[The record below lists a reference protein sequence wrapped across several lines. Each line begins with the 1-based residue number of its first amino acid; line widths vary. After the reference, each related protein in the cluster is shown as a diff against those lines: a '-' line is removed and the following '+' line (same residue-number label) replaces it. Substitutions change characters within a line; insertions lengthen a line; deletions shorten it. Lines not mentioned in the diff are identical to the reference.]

1 MRKNNQT
8 GRSMVEMLGV
18 LAIIGVLSV
27 GAIAGYSKAMF
38 KYKLNKHT
46 EQVSSILDY
55 IHIHLDEFKRNK
67 KEINHNM
74 VTFLIKLG
82 IIPKEMK
89 QIGENHIEDVFSNTI
104 YIQNYFSGN
113 TYYLEFLVMF
123 KKNNDTE
130 ICMNLFQLA
139 KLRCKNL
146 YEVVYDNINGASPQR
161 VAYFGDNYCNNG
173 SSPCLNKISLNDM
186 KDACNRCKE
195 NCAFYFVDKL

>member
-1 MRKNNQT
+1 MRKNNQS

-27 GAIAGYSKAMF
+27 GAIAGYSKAMM

-67 KEINHNM
+67 KEINHDM
-74 VTFLIKLG
+74 VPFLIKLG
-82 IIPKEMK
+82 VIPKEMK
-89 QIGENHIEDVFSNTI
+89 QIGRNEVEDVFSNTI
-104 YIQNYFSGN
+104 FIQNYSSESI
-113 TYYLEFLVMF
+113 YHLELIVMF
-123 KKNNDTE
+123 KNNNDTE

-139 KLRCKNL
+139 KLRSKNL
-146 YEVVYDNINGASPQR
+146 YEVVYDNWNGATPQR
-161 VAYFGDNYCNNG
+161 VVYYGDNYCNNG
-173 SSPCLNKISLNDM
+173 SSCLNKISLNDM
-186 KDACNRCKE
+186 DVACNRCKE